1 MAHVVF
7 TCPQTDRNVHH
18 WLDPVDEK
26 EPPADDKYDAVSCPA
41 CARLHFVNRKTGKLL
56 GHEK

>member
-7 TCPQTDRNVHH
+7 TCPETDRNVHH
-18 WLDPVDEK
+18 WLDASDER
-26 EPPADDKYDAVSCPA
+26 EPPPEDKYDAVSCPA
-41 CARLHFVNRKTGKLL
+41 CLRLHFVNRKTGKLL